1 MQNPM
6 LGMLNQNRMSGTL
19 GQIKQQIASLQSLGN
34 PQAALNQLLAKNPNM
49 QQAMQYVQQHGGDS
63 KQAMIQLAKERGI
76 DPQSIFD
83 ALR

>member
-1 MQNPM
+1 M